1 MVDVTMPQLGETVTE
16 GTIIRWFKQ
25 VGDPVE
31 ADEILFEISTD
42 KVDSEVPSPTAGV
55 VTEILASEGDVVEV
69 GQVLARVGS
78 PDEAPAPESAPAA
91 EPASEPVP
99 VLESGPGAGPA
110 AEPEPLA
117 PDPGVAAASASGLA
131 SAPESVSE
139 TSSAEPVSASPP
151 ASDPIS
157 VSETLDS
164 EPAPA
169 PVPASEPSAPEP
181 TAQAA
186 ASGPMAKVL
195 SPVVR
200 RLIAENDLDPDA
212 IVGTGLG
219 GRVTRADVEAVI
231 RARAEAASAA
241 APSTGTSAAA
251 SPAPESPSA
260 SVPEF
265 SAEPLAAEAPTA
277 APEPSAASPLAAT
290 SPDAVPQ
297 VPEPSPAAASPSA
310 QPSAASSQDAAPPPS
325 AAEPAAAP
333 PPAPAS
339 PSRPAAPPSAPAPP
353 VPAPSPRSP
362 AVRPGDRVVK
372 LNNIRRRTAEH
383 MVMSKQTSPHVLTAI
398 EIDYEGVEQVRRSH
412 KAAWKAEEGFSL
424 TYLPFICRAVVDALR
439 EYPHLNATFGD
450 GELIV
455 HASVN
460 LAIAVDIDFTGLL
473 APVVKE
479 ADGKRLRQIARD
491 VVDLAARART
501 KQLGL
506 DDLTGGTFTLTNA
519 GQYGTM
525 MQFPIINQPQV
536 AILSTD
542 GVSRKPV
549 VVTDGFGNESIAIHS
564 VGVLAMAWD
573 HRAFDGAY
581 AAAFLHRVK
590 EIIETRD
597 WEAEV
602 R

>member
-25 VGDPVE
+25 VGDSVE
-31 ADEILFEISTD
+31 VDEILFEISTD
-42 KVDSEVPSPTAGV
+42 KVDSEVPAPVAGV
-55 VTEILASEGDVVEV
+55 VTEILAGEGDVVEV
-69 GQVLARVGS
+69 GQVLARIGS
-78 PDEAPAPESAPAA
+78 PGEAPAPDSAPAA
-91 EPASEPVP
+91 ELVSVP
-99 VLESGPGAGPA
+99 
-110 AEPEPLA
+110 EPEPA
-117 PDPGVAAASASGLA
+117 PEPV
-131 SAPESVSE
+131 SAPEPA
-139 TSSAEPVSASPP
+139 AEPVSATEP
-151 ASDPIS
+151 
-157 VSETLDS
+157 VSE
-164 EPAPA
+164 
-169 PVPASEPSAPEP
+169 PV
-181 TAQAA
+181 AA
-186 ASGPMAKVL
+186 GAMAKVL

-231 RARAEAASAA
+231 RSRA
-241 APSTGTSAAA
+241 P
-251 SPAPESPSA
+251 
-260 SVPEF
+260 
-265 SAEPLAAEAPTA
+265 AEPPTAMQEPPAAELAP
-277 APEPSAASPLAAT
+277 
-290 SPDAVPQ
+290 
-297 VPEPSPAAASPSA
+297 
-310 QPSAASSQDAAPPPS
+310 
-325 AAEPAAAP
+325 AE
-333 PPAPAS
+333 PPAPAPPAAEPPVRA
-339 PSRPAAPPSAPAPP
+339 PSTRAAPPAT
-353 VPAPSPRSP
+353 
-362 AVRPGDRVVK
+362 RPGDRVVR
-372 LNNIRRRTAEH
+372 LNNIRRRTAQH

-455 HASVN
+455 HGSVN
-460 LAIAVDIDFTGLL
+460 LAVAVDIDFDGLL

>member
-55 VTEILASEGDVVEV
+55 VTEILAGEGDVVEV

-78 PDEAPAPESAPAA
+78 PDEAPSPESAPA

-99 VLESGPGAGPA
+99 ESGPGAGPV

-117 PDPGVAAASASGLA
+117 PDPGFTAASASGLA
-131 SAPESVSE
+131 PAPESVSE
-139 TSSAEPVSASPP
+139 TPSAEPVSASSPV
-151 ASDPIS
+151 SDPIS
-157 VSETLDS
+157 VPETPDS
-164 EPAPA
+164 EPAPVSASPPA

-241 APSTGTSAAA
+241 DSLATA
-251 SPAPESPSA
+251 SPAPESPPASA
-260 SVPEF
+260 PEF
-265 SAEPLAAEAPTA
+265 SAEPLAAEAPAA
-277 APEPSAASPLAAT
+277 APEHSAASPPAAT
-290 SPDAVPQ
+290 SPTAEPQ
-297 VPEPSPAAASPSA
+297 VPAEPSSAAVSPFA
-310 QPSAASSQDAAPPPS
+310 QPSAASPQDAAPPPS
-325 AAEPAAAP
+325 ATEPAAAP
-333 PPAPAS
+333 PQAPPPAP
-339 PSRPAAPPSAPAPP
+339 APAPP
-353 VPAPSPRSP
+353 VPAPGARSP
-362 AVRPGDRVVK
+362 ATRPGDRVVK